1 MNSNRCSKLATLLFA
16 VTLVVS
22 AVGPAAALSVSASDA
37 PSQAA
42 VGEDV
47 QTTFTIERPFSDYES
62 WTLNGETNLTD
73 VTWTVKL
80 YDQGGDKLDQ
90 QSYDGQTFGHD
101 LDQSDAFEVEVVVEG
116 TVPEVESFSYDPAQ
130 QSLLTELS
138 QVREG
143 GSSETLDSWQFRPYT
158 EESDEARTAIG
169 NAEQAIED
177 ADGNG
182 ADVSEARSTLENAIS
197 AFDHGNFENAVNL
210 AEEAESSA
218 DSAQESSQQTQM
230 LLYGGIGL
238 VVLLL
243 VVGAVFW
250 YRSQQDDYDKLR

>member
-1 MNSNRCSKLATLLFA
+1 MNSNHYSKLVTLLLA

-37 PSQAA
+37 PSEAK

-47 QTTFTIERPFSDYES
+47 QTTFTIEKPFSEYET

-90 QSYDGQTFGHD
+90 QSYDGASFDHE

-130 QSLLTELS
+130 QSLLTELN

-143 GSSETLDSWQFRPYT
+143 GSSESLNSWQFRPYT
-158 EESDEARTAIG
+158 EDSNEARDTIES
-169 NAEQAIED
+169 AEQAIED
-177 ADGNG
+177 ADESG
-182 ADVSEARSTLENAIS
+182 ADVSEARNTLENAIS

-210 AEEAESSA
+210 AEEAENSANSSE
-218 DSAQESSQQTQM
+218 ESSQQTQM

-238 VVLLL
+238 VVLVL

-250 YRSQQDDYDKLR
+250 YRSQQDDYDKLG